1 MGLMDKLKAVKSNL
15 TGDWANVTIQFD
27 PVGRGGSMNVTTD
40 VSVKDKEISI
50 DGVVIEVR
58 CQEII
63 DNPNATVFEANSST
77 SRSATGRATSDQEVV
92 EKKVSVSGPVTLA
105 AGSSTTYS
113 GSIEVPKSAP
123 PTMNGRYARY
133 EWQVRAR
140 LEMKGNDPD
149 SGWQSFQVD

>member
-15 TGDWANVTIQFD
+15 TGDWASVTIQFD
-27 PVGRGGSMNVTTD
+27 PVGRGETMNVTTD
-40 VSVKDKEISI
+40 VAVKDKEISV
-50 DGVVIEVR
+50 DGIVIEVR
-58 CQEII
+58 CAEKI
-63 DNPNATVFEANSST
+63 DIPNATVFESNGSNA
-77 SRSATGRATSDQEVV
+77 ATGRATSDQEVV

-105 AGSSTTYS
+105 AGSTTTYT
-113 GSIEVPKSAP
+113 GSIEVPKNAP
-123 PTMNGRYARY
+123 PTMQGRYARY